1 MESQHQKYNVPRRTL
16 LAGLLAGLGVASL
29 ALGIGRGGPRRAA
42 AAPAEEG
49 PILYRRTPE
58 VERYYRTLY
67 R

>member
-1 MESQHQKYNVPRRTL
+1 MESQHRKYSVPRRTL

-29 ALGIGRGGPRRAA
+29 ALGFGKGGAPRAE